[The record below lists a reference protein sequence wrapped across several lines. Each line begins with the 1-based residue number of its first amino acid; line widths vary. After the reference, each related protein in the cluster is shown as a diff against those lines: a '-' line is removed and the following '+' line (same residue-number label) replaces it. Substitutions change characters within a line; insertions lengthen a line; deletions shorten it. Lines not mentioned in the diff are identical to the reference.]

1 MIQAGVSAPSISTPS
16 NSTVPQA
23 IKLAYGQ
30 SLAREL
36 LHLPLYQDYVLEFQ
50 AEGWLTGANWN
61 SKKPQGNFLAF
72 INRSSRAVYASD
84 FRDPRLLYLSQSVL
98 CWSAQIDR
106 WTLRD

>member
-61 SKKPQGNFLAF
+61 SKKPTGGFLAF
-72 INRSSRAVYASD
+72 INRTSSSLVCA
-84 FRDPRLLYLSQSVL
+84 LSSL
-98 CWSAQIDR
+98 GFTC
-106 WTLRD
+106 